1 LGVEIV
7 EFFEKLIASLCA
19 TLALLI
25 LLSVARII
33 RVPGLV
39 IGLAIVL
46 GVLVVAYLLYRIWFG
61 GKRRKSWSESGEIR
75 VRVE

>member
-1 LGVEIV
+1 M

-61 GKRRKSWSESGEIR
+61 GKRQKSWSESGEIR